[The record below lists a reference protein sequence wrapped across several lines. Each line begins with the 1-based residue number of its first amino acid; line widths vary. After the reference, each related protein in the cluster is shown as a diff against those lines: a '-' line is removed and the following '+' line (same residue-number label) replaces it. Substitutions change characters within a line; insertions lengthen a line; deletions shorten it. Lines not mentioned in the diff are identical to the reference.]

1 MKGASKISRAVTAEF
16 FTGTMVVGAP
26 VAGRTTVADELYIPT
41 ELARAQVQKL
51 LTQLHDQR
59 VEHKRSMGEIR
70 SAAKGLHDGT
80 IAHYTKVIITQRRQ
94 FLERET
100 ALREG
105 QPAPLRPAAPLPA
118 PIRPT
123 SLFKGER
130 LEERSGGDAGGGGG
144 ADPAELDAVKAQLE
158 AERAQVAELRAQ
170 AAQVAQSSA
179 GGSGSGAN
187 PAVQAQAAQA
197 AQAAEAAAQAQIRA
211 MRAAVE
217 SIQAELERERSM
229 KEEQTASLAAVSAQ
243 MIEEEE
249 EAASRYSRATAQ
261 LRELQKTVSAD
272 RTALA
277 TLLQQRTALYDT
289 MKAVGKQKSTP
300 TVKVTYKTRAKGQHD
315 AIEAFYTSTAATAD
329 AQETAAAVAAETAA
343 VAAEGTPATSD
354 AESDML
360 EQIRAARRKG
370 REERDGECKRLESEL
385 ASTIAKLAAMK
396 GSRDDAVAAGEAG
409 AVAAGAAA
417 AAASSSSSSSS
428 SGGGADPA
436 ELAAAKSE
444 LKAARVSIATLETEV
459 KAAKSAAAAQA
470 AAAAAAGKKKTKGG
484 AKVSKAELEKVRK
497 DAEAEKAKAVAAA
510 AAEADAAA
518 GARARRAERCGRNR
532 GRPGLLGCGCG
543 EAQQREGDA
552 RSAS

>member
-130 LEERSGGDAGGGGG
+130 LEERSGGDGGGGGG
-144 ADPAELDAVKAQLE
+144 ADAAELDAVKAQLE

-211 MRAAVE
+211 MRADVE

-249 EAASRYSRATAQ
+249 
-261 LRELQKTVSAD
+261 D
-272 RTALA
+272 R
-277 TLLQQRTALYDT
+277 
-289 MKAVGKQKSTP
+289 KS
-300 TVKVTYKTRAKGQHD
+300 VV
-315 AIEAFYTSTAATAD
+315 
-329 AQETAAAVAAETAA
+329 
-343 VAAEGTPATSD
+343 
-354 AESDML
+354 
-360 EQIRAARRKG
+360 
-370 REERDGECKRLESEL
+370 
-385 ASTIAKLAAMK
+385 
-396 GSRDDAVAAGEAG
+396 
-409 AVAAGAAA
+409 
-417 AAASSSSSSSS
+417 
-428 SGGGADPA
+428 
-436 ELAAAKSE
+436 
-444 LKAARVSIATLETEV
+444 
-459 KAAKSAAAAQA
+459 
-470 AAAAAAGKKKTKGG
+470 
-484 AKVSKAELEKVRK
+484 
-497 DAEAEKAKAVAAA
+497 
-510 AAEADAAA
+510 
-518 GARARRAERCGRNR
+518 
-532 GRPGLLGCGCG
+532 
-543 EAQQREGDA
+543 
-552 RSAS
+552 